1 MEIMS
6 VEPEEIEAPARDAVV
21 FRSSPLRTFAAMFAV
36 IVVAYLAVAP
46 FVRLVVGDDDDPWWS
61 APAQAAMIGLLVAGA
76 VALSARSSITTWVRV
91 SAAGLELA
99 AQGSDPVLLDWQ
111 DIRHVVVRRVGLR
124 TVLEVTPVDLDSVH
138 PVNGGGPGWPTMTHS
153 PDGPAFTADLTQIWP
168 GPRTLRREL
177 TRRMHP

>member
-6 VEPEEIEAPARDAVV
+6 IEPEDIEAPARDSVM
-21 FRSSPLRTFAAMFAV
+21 FRSSPLRTFAVMFAV
-36 IVVAYLAVAP
+36 IVVAHLAVAP
-46 FVRLVVGDDDDPWWS
+46 LVPLIVGEDDPWWS
-61 APAQAAMIGLLVAGA
+61 APAQAAVIGLLVAGA
-76 VALSARSSITTWVRV
+76 VVLSARSSITTWVRV

-124 TVLEVTPVDLDSVH
+124 IVLEVTPVDLDSVH
-138 PVNGGGPGWPTMTHS
+138 PVDGGGPGWPTMTHS

-168 GPRTLRREL
+168 GPRALRREL
-177 TRRMHP
+177 GRRMHP